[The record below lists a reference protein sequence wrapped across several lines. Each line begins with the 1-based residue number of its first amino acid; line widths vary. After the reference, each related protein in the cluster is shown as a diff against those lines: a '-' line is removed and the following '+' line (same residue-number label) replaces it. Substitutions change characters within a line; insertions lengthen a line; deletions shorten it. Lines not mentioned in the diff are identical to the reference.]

1 MTPRLPRG
9 VRLRHDSVRQR
20 WVLLAPE
27 RIFEVDDIGV
37 EILRRC
43 DGRSLDVML
52 DDLAAA
58 FDVQVDTIRN
68 DVMAFLNDF
77 AQKRVLDLT

>member
-9 VRLRHDSVRQR
+9 VRLRSDAVRNR

-37 EILRRC
+37 EILKRC
-43 DGRSLDVML
+43 DGRSLDHL
-52 DDLAAA
+52 LADLASQFSVTPDDIRA
-58 FDVQVDTIRN
+58 DVEV
-68 DVMAFLNDF
+68 FLKDF
-77 AQKRVLDLT
+77 AQKRVLDLV